1 MTWKATLMG
10 GLVVGDPHTG
20 REQLYDYL
28 ERQQPAAVLVLDNVA
43 GRPDLVHA
51 LCDRFPHL
59 AVIARRF
66 WPRERRGDDD
76 AHAYINGKVW
86 ADGMHAWLDGDTR
99 PWVYWDNEP
108 VDGRDDALIAET
120 LRAYERA
127 ARLGLHVVGP
137 NWGTRWP
144 PDEKVSRYRDI
155 YRGATQFGHHLGLH
169 VYGAL
174 SLRDDVVVVTP
185 QGNWHLSEAFF
196 TDRIDAILQ
205 EEPDARFVVT
215 EFGTDRYPQVPGSGP
230 YRRLMSGEEFAR
242 QHHYAGRYFTG
253 RPVDAVL
260 TYCWS
265 SGDARWRDYAVRDDR
280 GFVMAMPTLTWAQ
293 REPLRGPARP
303 APAGPERPA
312 PAGPARPAPAG
323 PARPAPA
330 GEGDEA
336 PEPKPEQPEP
346 PASDEEARWELVE
359 AVALGA
365 PHWQYVNVRQG
376 PGTGTP
382 VVGHLRVGDV
392 LERDANEANWLPDGD
407 GTPYRWVPVR
417 SPTGYVR
424 EDVVKF
430 RVVELEPE
438 PQPEP
443 PAPPAPTPEPPEQPA
458 PEPDGFHRELTRKLL
473 DHARYMA
480 NQYAAMADNWR
491 MLVAYFEEQ
500 AET

>member
-1 MTWKATLMG
+1 MTWHGSLMG

-28 ERQQPAAVLVLDNVA
+28 ARQQPAAVLVLDNVA

-51 LCDRFPHL
+51 LCDRFPRL

-66 WPRERRGDDD
+66 WPREQRGDDD
-76 AHAYINGKVW
+76 AHAHVDGAVW
-86 ADGMHAWLDGDTR
+86 ADGMLAWLDGDTR

-108 VDGRDDALIAET
+108 VDGADDALVAGT

-137 NWGTRWP
+137 NWATRWP
-144 PDEKVSRYRDI
+144 PDEKVPRYRDL
-155 YRGATQFGHHLGLH
+155 YRAAVAHGHHLGLH

-185 QGNWHLSEAFF
+185 QGDWHLSEAFF
-196 TDRIDAILQ
+196 ADRIDAILG
-205 EEPDARFVVT
+205 EEPGARFVVT

-242 QHHYAGRYFTG
+242 QHQYAERYFTG

-280 GFVMAMPTLTWAQ
+280 GFVMTMPTLSWTR
-293 REPLRGPARP
+293 REPLRG
-303 APAGPERPA
+303 E
-312 PAGPARPAPAG
+312 
-323 PARPAPA
+323 
-330 GEGDEA
+330 E
-336 PEPKPEQPEP
+336 PEQP
-346 PASDEEARWELVE
+346 AGEARWELVE
-359 AVALGA
+359 AVALKD
-365 PHWQYVNVRQG
+365 PSWHYVNIRQG

-382 VVGHLRVGDV
+382 VVGTLRVGDV
-392 LERDANEANWLPDGD
+392 LERDANEARWLPDGD

-417 SPTGYVR
+417 SPTGCVR
-424 EDVVKF
+424 EDVVRF

-438 PQPEP
+438 PPV
-443 PAPPAPTPEPPEQPA
+443 PPAPTPEPPERPA
-458 PEPDGFHRELTRKLL
+458 PASERGQAPASERGQAPAADGFHRELTRKLL
-473 DHARYMA
+473 DHARYMHA
-480 NQYAAMADNWR
+480 QYAAMADNWR
-491 MLVAYFEEQ
+491 MLVEYFEEQ
-500 AET
+500 LEA